1 MAEWICTRSDD
12 DDLKHHGIKG
22 QKWGIRRFQNK
33 DGSLTPNG
41 KKRYGADDY
50 KNTLD
55 KVNSAGKIVDE
66 VRKYNN
72 SAQKSSDPDM
82 ERRIRKSIN
91 NMSDK
96 ELQQRVQ
103 RLSMEDN
110 YTRMMMHRE
119 NLEKGE
125 SFVNKA
131 LNISTTAL
139 QGAATALTIA
149 MILKQLKG

>member
-1 MAEWICTRSDD
+1 MSELR
-12 DDLKHHGIKG
+12 HHGIKG

-33 DGSLTPNG
+33 DGSLTADG

-66 VRKYNN
+66 VKKYNN

-103 RLSMEDN
+103 RLNMEDN

-131 LNISTTAL
+131 LNVSTTAL

>member
-1 MAEWICTRSDD
+1 MSELR
-12 DDLKHHGIKG
+12 HHGIKG
-22 QKWGIRRFQNK
+22 QKWGVRRFQNK
-33 DGSLTPNG
+33 DGSLTADG

-96 ELQQRVQ
+96 ELQQRVN
-103 RLSMEDN
+103 RLNMEDN

>member
-1 MAEWICTRSDD
+1 MSD
-12 DDLKHHGIKG
+12 LRHHGIKG
-22 QKWGIRRFQNK
+22 QKWGVRRFQNK

-41 KKRYGADDY
+41 KKRYGVDDY

>member
-1 MAEWICTRSDD
+1 MSELR
-12 DDLKHHGIKG
+12 HHGIKG
-22 QKWGIRRFQNK
+22 QKWGVRRFQNK
-33 DGSLTPNG
+33 DGSLTADG

-55 KVNSAGKIVDE
+55 KVNSAGKIVDK
-66 VRKYNN
+66 VREYNN
-72 SAQKSSDPDM
+72 SAQKSSNPDM